1 MSRWYTRTGLT
12 WCVQQKCCRQTG
24 SHMPWSCVETHMTSC
39 HTHTYTPSRYGIA
52 YWFPWDIHHF
62 VYFWTVSSEC
72 RMSRRAAGRL
82 PARSRLFNCGVSVEL
97 IVILITSVRVFSE
110 SSDYS
115 EAEVLPDSFPSA
127 PAEPLPEFLL
137 EPEDAFIVKNRPVQL
152 RCRASPATQI
162 YFKCNGEWVNQ
173 NDHVTRESLD
183 QITGITYT
191 HTHTHT
197 CAERCAVIT
206 TTQTYCSNVT
216 LYFTDIN
223 IILNYKHHFQ
233 LHNPLAP
240 IGFYV
245 HVNSIWPAANALFI
259 CTVKNMPL

>member
-1 MSRWYTRTGLT
+1 MINS
-12 WCVQQKCCRQTG
+12 
-24 SHMPWSCVETHMTSC
+24 
-39 HTHTYTPSRYGIA
+39 
-52 YWFPWDIHHF
+52 
-62 VYFWTVSSEC
+62 
-72 RMSRRAAGRL
+72 
-82 PARSRLFNCGVSVEL
+82 
-97 IVILITSVRVFSE
+97 VFSE

-127 PAEPLPEFLL
+127 PAEPLPDFLL

-183 QITGITYT
+183 QITGNTYIHTRRGACKLHKHT
-191 HTHTHT
+191 HTHTH
-197 CAERCAVIT
+197 
-206 TTQTYCSNVT
+206 SNVT

-223 IILNYKHHFQ
+223 ITLNYKHHFQ

-240 IGFYV
+240 TGFYE
-245 HVNSIWPAANALFI
+245 HVNCIWPAANALFI
-259 CTVKNMPL
+259 CTVKNMSL

>member
-1 MSRWYTRTGLT
+1 M
-12 WCVQQKCCRQTG
+12 
-24 SHMPWSCVETHMTSC
+24 
-39 HTHTYTPSRYGIA
+39 
-52 YWFPWDIHHF
+52 
-62 VYFWTVSSEC
+62 
-72 RMSRRAAGRL
+72 
-82 PARSRLFNCGVSVEL
+82 
-97 IVILITSVRVFSE
+97 FSE

-183 QITGITYT
+183 QITGNT
-191 HTHTHT
+191 HTQRCTVSTHI
-197 CAERCAVIT
+197 VM
-206 TTQTYCSNVT
+206 S
-216 LYFTDIN
+216 YFTDIN

-245 HVNSIWPAANALFI
+245 HVNCIWPAANALFI
-259 CTVKNMPL
+259 CTVKNMPLLYLSLTLSLSRSLSFSGLVVREVDISVSRTQVEELFGLEDYWCQCVAWSSAGTTKSNRAYVRIACQY